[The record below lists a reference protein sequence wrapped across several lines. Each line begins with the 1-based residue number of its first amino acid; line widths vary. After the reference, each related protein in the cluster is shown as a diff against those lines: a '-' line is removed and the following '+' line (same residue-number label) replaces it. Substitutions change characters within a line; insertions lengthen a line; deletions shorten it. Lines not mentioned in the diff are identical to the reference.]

1 MGIIRQLPAAVV
13 NQIAAGE
20 VVERPASVV
29 KELLEN
35 AIDAGARRIE
45 VHLQKGGQEL
55 VRVVDDG
62 CGIAPDDLPLA
73 LAPHATSK
81 LRSAEDLAHISTMGF
96 RGEALASIA
105 SVARVRIES
114 RQRESENGYA
124 IECAGGEMS
133 AVTACGCPVGTMV
146 QVRDLFFNVPVRR
159 KFLKT
164 PQTELGHAVEA
175 FTRVALAYPEL
186 QLTLSHNRRIVYELP
201 ATGQLLERLGMFFGR
216 ELVEQLIW
224 VEQELDGYRLWGY
237 VANPSQTRPN
247 TRGQY
252 FFVNRRYVRDRVL
265 SHALAEAYRGLLM
278 TGRHPIAFLF
288 LDVPHDQVDVNV
300 HPTKIEVRFRDS
312 QRIYSL
318 VLGTLRDRF
327 LKTDLTAP
335 LRTEPPEQHDAF
347 ALPEEPAAQSSPPSA
362 AVPGRTVDSEQHAR
376 ADAVLRSLD
385 GFYARQTGHSRP
397 QRATADEFSLR
408 RSPPPPRKLPLQ
420 PARGQDTQRGG
431 DRQPD
436 VPRAIQVHDAYL
448 VVETEDGLMV
458 IDQHALHERILYDE
472 LRRRVEEGT
481 LQSQRLLVPEPVP
494 LTAEHEAL
502 VEEHSDLL
510 RELGL
515 ELELFGNRSALLRAY
530 PAMLA
535 NVDPVALVH
544 DILSQ
549 LAECAQRVHRREL
562 LDRMLH
568 TIACKAAVKAGQR
581 LSDEEIRALLARRE
595 LARDHHHCPHGRPT
609 ALVLTRDELDR
620 RFGRR

>member
-35 AIDAGARRIE
+35 AVDAGARRVE

-55 VRVVDDG
+55 VRVIDDG

-81 LRSAEDLAHISTMGF
+81 LRQPEDLACIHTMGF

-105 SVARVRIES
+105 SVSRVRIES
-114 RQRESENGYA
+114 RQQGADSGYA
-124 IECAGGEMS
+124 VESVGGEMGP
-133 AVTACGCPVGTMV
+133 VTACGCPVGTMV

-164 PQTELGHAVEA
+164 AQTELGHSVEA
-175 FTRVALAYPEL
+175 FTRIALAYPEL
-186 QLTLSHNRRIVYELP
+186 QLVLTHNRRTLYELP
-201 ATGQLLERLGMFFGR
+201 ASDQLLQRLGLFFGR

-224 VEQELDGYRLWGY
+224 VEQEADGCRLWGY

-265 SHALAEAYRGLLM
+265 SHALAEAYRGLVM

-288 LDVPHDQVDVNV
+288 LEVPHDEVDVNV

-312 QRIYSL
+312 QRIYAL
-318 VLGTLRDRF
+318 ILGCLRDRF

-335 LRTEPPEQHDAF
+335 LRPDRPAEHDAF
-347 ALPEEPAAQSSPPSA
+347 ALPNEEAPTRDTPP
-362 AVPGRTVDSEQHAR
+362 PE
-376 ADAVLRSLD
+376 DAVADGERAVGVLHSLEKY
-385 GFYARQTGHSRP
+385 YARQERSGRDRGPDFGLSRP
-397 QRATADEFSLR
+397 A
-408 RSPPPPRKLPLQ
+408 P
-420 PARGQDTQRGG
+420 PARRLPFTETRPSPTRPVEA
-431 DRQPD
+431 DRPAGES
-436 VPRAIQVHDAYL
+436 PRAMQVHNSYL

-481 LQSQRLLVPEPVP
+481 MQTQRLLVPET
-494 LTAEHEAL
+494 LTLTPQQEAL
-502 VEEHSDLL
+502 LVEHRDLL

-535 NVDPVALVH
+535 NIDPAALVH

-549 LAECAQRVHRREL
+549 LAECAGRVHRREL
-562 LDRMLH
+562 LDHMLH

-581 LSDEEIRALLARRE
+581 LTEDEVQVLLARRE

-609 ALVLTRDELDR
+609 ALVLTREELDR